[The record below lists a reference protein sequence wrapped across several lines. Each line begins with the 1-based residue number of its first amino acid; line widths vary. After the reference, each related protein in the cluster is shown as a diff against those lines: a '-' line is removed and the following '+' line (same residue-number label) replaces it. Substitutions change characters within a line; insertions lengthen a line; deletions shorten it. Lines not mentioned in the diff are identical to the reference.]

1 MMTDQFEWLLKA
13 DLNIHCTHICFGQ
26 CKSNV
31 CFSFV
36 SLGKD
41 GKRL

>member
-1 MMTDQFEWLLKA
+1 MKSDQFEWQLKA
-13 DLNIHCTHICFGQ
+13 DLNIHFTHICFGQ
-26 CKSNV
+26 CKSNA

-36 SLGKD
+36 SLVKD